1 MPCDSGEK
9 MIKEKDLIRREKIL
23 NGNLVGAIISICAPI
38 FLYNLFN
45 SFYSVID
52 AVVVARIDPSSVSAV
67 AMLSQIQ
74 HLLSSIGSGVAAGGG
89 IIVARLFGAGK
100 MEDARFHSN
109 QVISLSS
116 IVIAILLALCL
127 PLALPIMRLSGVP
140 DELISIGTGYFIV
153 QILTLAFVF
162 YNSVFMAMQKAK
174 GNTKIMF
181 WLNILV
187 MVLKLSLSMLFIWVL
202 EKKDIMWVALATMIG
217 QTVMFVILLLMML
230 EKGNVFAI
238 KFSEFKLNL
247 KACKEIFAM
256 SFPIFLGK
264 FIFSFGKVS
273 VNRMC
278 KAYGPLV
285 VGALGVSNNMNGLAT
300 TPINSFEEGTST
312 IISQNLGAGNT
323 KRAMKTFRYSFIMAT
338 SLGIIGYILI
348 RFLLQDE
355 IIGLYN
361 QNELAEGAEEFLAL
375 IKSIHRYDS
384 LSILALAVNSAVL
397 GVLYGYGKTKMT
409 MILNI
414 SRVFLFRIP
423 ILWYL
428 QTFHKEIGAEAA
440 GISMGISNI
449 CIALASILCLV
460 IFLWQNK
467 RKEKAINDSNSDF
480 SPEPEQCAEQIAE
493 QAS

>member
-1 MPCDSGEK
+1 MS
-9 MIKEKDLIRREKIL
+9 KEKDLIRRERVL
-23 NGNLVGAIISICAPI
+23 NGNLVQAIISICAPI

-52 AVVVARIDPSSVSAV
+52 AVVVARIDPTSVSAV

-74 HLLSSIGSGVAAGGG
+74 HLLSSLGSGVAAGGG
-89 IIVARLFGAGK
+89 IIVARIFGAGD
-100 MEDARFHSN
+100 MEKARFNSN
-109 QVISLSS
+109 QVISLSTV
-116 IVIAILLALCL
+116 IVILLLAICL

-140 DELISIGTGYFIV
+140 DELIAIGTGYFIV
-153 QILTLAFVF
+153 QILSLAFMF

-181 WLNILV
+181 WLNILA
-187 MVLKLSLSMLFIWVL
+187 MVIKLGLSLLFIWVL
-202 EKKDIMWVALATMIG
+202 DKKDIMWVAIATMVG
-217 QTVMFVILLLMML
+217 QAAMFVILLLMML
-230 EKGNVFAI
+230 ERDNLLALN
-238 KFSEFKLNL
+238 FSEFKLDFSV
-247 KACKEIFAM
+247 CKKIAAI

-273 VNRMC
+273 INSMC

-285 VGALGVSNNMNGLAT
+285 VGALGVSNNVNGLAT
-300 TPINSFEEGTST
+300 NPINSFEEGTST
-312 IISQNLGAGNT
+312 IISQNLGAGNE
-323 KRAMKTFRYSFIMAT
+323 KRALKTFRYSFFMAT
-338 SLGIIGYILI
+338 GLGIIGYILI
-348 RFLLQDE
+348 RFILQDE

-361 QNELAEGAEEFLAL
+361 QNELAEGAAEFLQL
-375 IKSIHRYDS
+375 IKSIHKYDS

-414 SRVFLFRIP
+414 SRVFVFRIP

-440 GISMGISNI
+440 GLSMGISNI
-449 CIALASILCLV
+449 CIAIASLACLG
-460 IFLWQNK
+460 IFLWRIRSK
-467 RKEKAINDSNSDF
+467 KA
-480 SPEPEQCAEQIAE
+480 EE
-493 QAS
+493 

>member
-1 MPCDSGEK
+1 
-9 MIKEKDLIRREKIL
+9 MINEKDKIRRERIL
-23 NGNLVGAIISICAPI
+23 NGNLITAIISICAPI

-52 AVVVARIDPSSVSAV
+52 AVVVARIDPASVSAV

-74 HLLSSIGSGVAAGGG
+74 NLLSSLGSGVAAGGG

-100 MEDARFHSN
+100 MDDARYNSN
-109 QVISLSS
+109 QIISLSTV
-116 IVIAILLALCL
+116 IVALLLAICL

-140 DELISIGTGYFIV
+140 EELIVIGTGYFII

-181 WLNILV
+181 WLNILA
-187 MVLKLSLSMLFIWVL
+187 MVIKLSLSILFIWVM
-202 EKKDIMWVALATMIG
+202 EKKDIMWVAIATMIG
-217 QTVMFVILLLMML
+217 QASMFAILLAMML
-230 EKGNVFAI
+230 ERDNVFAI
-238 KFSEFKLNL
+238 RFNEFKLNL
-247 KACKEIFAM
+247 NVCKSIAAI

-273 VNRMC
+273 VNGMC
-278 KAYGPLV
+278 KVYGPLV
-285 VGALGVSNNMNGLAT
+285 VGALGVSNNVNGLAT

-312 IISQNLGAGNT
+312 IISQNLGAGNM
-323 KRAMKTFRYSFIMAT
+323 KRALKTFKYSFLMA
-338 SLGIIGYILI
+338 SGLGILGYILI
-348 RFLLQDE
+348 RFILQDE

-361 QNELAEGAEEFLAL
+361 QNAVAEGAEEFLAL

-397 GVLYGYGKTKMT
+397 GVLYGFGQTKMT
-409 MILNI
+409 MLLNI

-428 QTFHKEIGAEAA
+428 QTFHKEMGAEAT

-449 CIALASILCLV
+449 CIAIASLLCLG
-460 IFLWQNK
+460 IFVWKLK
-467 RKEKAINDSNSDF
+467 RKEINGV
-480 SPEPEQCAEQIAE
+480 EETKEIREVEEKTA
-493 QAS
+493 

>member
-1 MPCDSGEK
+1 MS
-9 MIKEKDLIRREKIL
+9 KERDLIRRERML
-23 NGNLVGAIISICAPI
+23 NGNLVQAIISICAPI

-52 AVVVARIDPSSVSAV
+52 AVVVARIDPTSVSAV

-74 HLLSSIGSGVAAGGG
+74 HLLSSLGSGVAAGGG
-89 IIVARLFGAGK
+89 IIVARIFGAGD
-100 MEDARFHSN
+100 MEKARFNSN
-109 QVISLSS
+109 QVISLSTV
-116 IVIAILLALCL
+116 IVILLLAICL

-140 DELISIGTGYFIV
+140 DELIAIGTGYFIV
-153 QILTLAFVF
+153 QILSLAFMF

-181 WLNILV
+181 WLNILA
-187 MVLKLSLSMLFIWVL
+187 MVIKLGLSLLFIWVL
-202 EKKDIMWVALATMIG
+202 DKKDIMWVAIATMVG
-217 QTVMFVILLLMML
+217 QATMFVILLLMML
-230 EKGNVFAI
+230 ERDNVLEL
-238 KFSEFKLNL
+238 KFSEFKLDFSV
-247 KACKEIFAM
+247 CKKIAAI

-273 VNRMC
+273 INSMC

-285 VGALGVSNNMNGLAT
+285 VGALGVSNNVNGLAT

-312 IISQNLGAGNT
+312 IISQNLGAGNE
-323 KRAMKTFRYSFIMAT
+323 KRALKTFRYSFFMAT
-338 SLGIIGYILI
+338 GLGIIGYILI

-361 QNELAEGAEEFLAL
+361 QNELAEGAAEFLQL

-414 SRVFLFRIP
+414 SRVFVFRIP

-440 GISMGISNI
+440 GLSMGISNI
-449 CIALASILCLV
+449 CIAIASLVCLGV
-460 IFLWQNK
+460 FLLKIKKQETNTDALK
-467 RKEKAINDSNSDF
+467 I
-480 SPEPEQCAEQIAE
+480 
-493 QAS
+493 

>member
-1 MPCDSGEK
+1 
-9 MIKEKDLIRREKIL
+9 MIREKDELRREKIL
-23 NGNLVGAIISICAPI
+23 NGNLVHTIISICAPI

-52 AVVVARIDPSSVSAV
+52 AVIVARIDPASVSAV

-74 HLLSSIGSGVAAGGG
+74 HLLSSLGAGVAAGGG
-89 IIVARLFGAGK
+89 IIVARLFGAGD
-100 MEDARFHSN
+100 MDDARYHSN
-109 QVISLSS
+109 QIISLSS
-116 IVIAILLALCL
+116 IVVALLLAICL

-153 QILTLAFVF
+153 QILTLAFMF

-181 WLNILV
+181 WLNILS
-187 MVLKLSLSMLFIWVL
+187 MIIKLSLSVLLIWVM
-202 EKKDIMWVALATMIG
+202 EKKDIIWVAVATMIG
-217 QTVMFVILLLMML
+217 QAVMFTILLLMML
-230 EKGNVFAI
+230 DRNNIFAI
-238 KFSEFKLNL
+238 RLNEFRLSGSV
-247 KACKEIFAM
+247 CKRIFAI

-273 VNRMC
+273 VNGMC
-278 KAYGPLV
+278 KEYGPLV

-312 IISQNLGAGNT
+312 IISQNLGAGNL
-323 KRAMKTFRYSFIMAT
+323 KRALKTFNYSFIMA
-338 SLGIIGYILI
+338 SALGVIGYILI
-348 RFLLQDE
+348 RFILQDQ

-361 QNELAEGAEEFLAL
+361 QNDLAQGAEEFLAL

-384 LSILALAVNSAVL
+384 LSILALAVNAAVL
-397 GVLYGYGKTKMT
+397 GVLYGFGKTKMT

-414 SRVFLFRIP
+414 SRVFVFRIP

-449 CIALASILCLV
+449 CIALSSLACLG
-460 IFLWQNK
+460 IFLWDLKKKGKLSEENK
-467 RKEKAINDSNSDF
+467 LEATETR
-480 SPEPEQCAEQIAE
+480 
-493 QAS
+493 

>member
-1 MPCDSGEK
+1 MS
-9 MIKEKDLIRREKIL
+9 KEKDLIRRERVL
-23 NGNLVGAIISICAPI
+23 NGNLVQAIISICAPI

-52 AVVVARIDPSSVSAV
+52 AVVVARIDPTSVSAV

-74 HLLSSIGSGVAAGGG
+74 HLLSSLGSGVAAGGG
-89 IIVARLFGAGK
+89 IIVARIFGAGD
-100 MEDARFHSN
+100 MEKARFNSN
-109 QVISLSS
+109 QVISLSTV
-116 IVIAILLALCL
+116 IVILLLAICL
-127 PLALPIMRLSGVP
+127 PMALPIMRLSGVP
-140 DELISIGTGYFIV
+140 DELIAIGTGYFIV
-153 QILTLAFVF
+153 QILSLAFMF

-181 WLNILV
+181 WLNILA
-187 MVLKLSLSMLFIWVL
+187 MVIKLGLSLLFIWVL
-202 EKKDIMWVALATMIG
+202 DKKDIMWVAIATMVG
-217 QTVMFVILLLMML
+217 QATMFVILLLMML
-230 EKGNVFAI
+230 ERDNLLAL
-238 KFSEFKLNL
+238 KFSEFKLDFSV
-247 KACKEIFAM
+247 CKKIAAI

-273 VNRMC
+273 INSMC

-285 VGALGVSNNMNGLAT
+285 VGALGVSNNVNGLAT

-312 IISQNLGAGNT
+312 IISQNLGAGNE
-323 KRAMKTFRYSFIMAT
+323 KRALKTFRYSFFMAT
-338 SLGIIGYILI
+338 GLGIIGYILI
-348 RFLLQDE
+348 RFILQDE

-361 QNELAEGAEEFLAL
+361 QNELAEGAAEFLQL
-375 IKSIHRYDS
+375 IKSIHKYDS

-414 SRVFLFRIP
+414 SRVFVFRIP

-440 GISMGISNI
+440 GLSMGISNI
-449 CIALASILCLV
+449 CIAIASLACLG
-460 IFLWQNK
+460 IFLWRIRSK
-467 RKEKAINDSNSDF
+467 KA
-480 SPEPEQCAEQIAE
+480 EE
-493 QAS
+493 

>member
-1 MPCDSGEK
+1 MLSL
-9 MIKEKDLIRREKIL
+9 KDTKRREQIL
-23 NGNLVGAIISICAPI
+23 NGNLVYAIISICAPI

-52 AVVVARIDPSSVSAV
+52 AVVVARIDPTSVSAV

-74 HLLSSIGSGVAAGGG
+74 HLLSSLGSGVAAGGG
-89 IIVARLFGAGK
+89 IIVARLFGAGN
-100 MEDARFHSN
+100 MDEARYHSN
-109 QVISLSS
+109 QIISLSTI
-116 IVIAILLALCL
+116 IVAVLLAICV
-127 PLALPIMRLSGVP
+127 PLANPIMHFSGVP
-140 DELISIGTGYFIV
+140 NELIEIGTGYFIV
-153 QILTLAFVF
+153 QILTLAFMF

-181 WLNILV
+181 WLNILS
-187 MVLKLSLSMLFIWVL
+187 MIIKLSLSLLFIWGM
-202 EKKDIMWVALATMIG
+202 KKTDIVWVAVATMIG
-217 QTVMFVILLLMML
+217 QAVMFGILLCMML
-230 EKGNVFAI
+230 KKNNIFIV
-238 KFSEFKLNL
+238 KFDEFKLN
-247 KACKEIFAM
+247 AGVCKKIFAI

-273 VNRMC
+273 VNGMC
-278 KAYGPLV
+278 KEYGPLV
-285 VGALGVSNNMNGLAT
+285 VGALGVSNNVNGLAT

-312 IISQNLGAGNT
+312 IISQNLGAGNQE
-323 KRAMKTFRYSFIMAT
+323 RALKTFRYSFIMA
-338 SLGIIGYILI
+338 SALGIIGYVLI
-348 RFLLQDE
+348 RFLLQDQ

-361 QNELAEGAEEFLAL
+361 QNELAEGAAEFLEL

-409 MILNI
+409 MLLNI

-428 QTFHKEIGAEAA
+428 QTFHREIGAEAA

-449 CIALASILCLV
+449 CIALASLICLG
-460 IFLWQNK
+460 IFLWKNQK
-467 RKEKAINDSNSDF
+467 QKTEPKEAVCES
-480 SPEPEQCAEQIAE
+480 AEA
-493 QAS
+493 

>member
-1 MPCDSGEK
+1 MS
-9 MIKEKDLIRREKIL
+9 KEKDLIRRERML
-23 NGNLVGAIISICAPI
+23 NGNLVQAIISICAPI

-52 AVVVARIDPSSVSAV
+52 AVVVARIDPTSVSAV

-74 HLLSSIGSGVAAGGG
+74 HLLSSLGSGVAAGGG
-89 IIVARLFGAGK
+89 IIVARIFGAGD
-100 MEDARFHSN
+100 MEKARFNSN
-109 QVISLSS
+109 QVISLSTV
-116 IVIAILLALCL
+116 IVILLLAICL

-140 DELISIGTGYFIV
+140 DELIAIGTGYFIV
-153 QILTLAFVF
+153 QILSLAFMF

-181 WLNILV
+181 WLNILA
-187 MVLKLSLSMLFIWVL
+187 MVIKLGLSLLFIWVL
-202 EKKDIMWVALATMIG
+202 DKKDIMWVAIATMVG
-217 QTVMFVILLLMML
+217 QATMFVILLLMML
-230 EKGNVFAI
+230 ERDNLLALN
-238 KFSEFKLNL
+238 FSEFKLDFSV
-247 KACKEIFAM
+247 CKKIAAI

-273 VNRMC
+273 INSMC

-285 VGALGVSNNMNGLAT
+285 VGALGVSNNVNGLAT

-312 IISQNLGAGNT
+312 IISQNLGAGNE
-323 KRAMKTFRYSFIMAT
+323 KRALKTFRYSFFMAT
-338 SLGIIGYILI
+338 GLGIIGYILI
-348 RFLLQDE
+348 RFILQDE

-361 QNELAEGAEEFLAL
+361 QNELAEGAAEFLQL
-375 IKSIHRYDS
+375 IKSIHKYDS

-414 SRVFLFRIP
+414 SRVFVFRIP

-440 GISMGISNI
+440 GLSMGISNI
-449 CIALASILCLV
+449 CIAIASLACLG
-460 IFLWQNK
+460 IFLWRIRSK
-467 RKEKAINDSNSDF
+467 KA
-480 SPEPEQCAEQIAE
+480 E
-493 QAS
+493 

>member
-1 MPCDSGEK
+1 MS
-9 MIKEKDLIRREKIL
+9 KEKDLIRRERVL
-23 NGNLVGAIISICAPI
+23 NGNLVQAIISICAPI

-52 AVVVARIDPSSVSAV
+52 AVVVARIDPTSVSAV

-74 HLLSSIGSGVAAGGG
+74 HLLSSLGSGVAAGGG
-89 IIVARLFGAGK
+89 IIVARIFGAGD
-100 MEDARFHSN
+100 MEKARFKSN
-109 QVISLSS
+109 QVISLSTV
-116 IVIAILLALCL
+116 IVILLLAICL

-140 DELISIGTGYFIV
+140 DELIAIGTGYFIV
-153 QILTLAFVF
+153 QILSLAFMF

-181 WLNILV
+181 WLNILA
-187 MVLKLSLSMLFIWVL
+187 MVIKLGLSLLFIWVL
-202 EKKDIMWVALATMIG
+202 DKKDIMWVAIATMVG
-217 QTVMFVILLLMML
+217 QATMFVILLFMML
-230 EKGNVFAI
+230 ERDNLLALN
-238 KFSEFKLNL
+238 FSEFKLDFSV
-247 KACKEIFAM
+247 CKKIAAI

-273 VNRMC
+273 INSMC

-285 VGALGVSNNMNGLAT
+285 VGALGVSNNVNGLAT
-300 TPINSFEEGTST
+300 NPINSFEEGTST
-312 IISQNLGAGNT
+312 IISQNLGAGNE
-323 KRAMKTFRYSFIMAT
+323 KRALKTFRYSFFMAT
-338 SLGIIGYILI
+338 GLGIIGYILI
-348 RFLLQDE
+348 RFILQDE

-361 QNELAEGAEEFLAL
+361 QNELAEGAAEFLQL
-375 IKSIHRYDS
+375 IKSIHKYDS

-414 SRVFLFRIP
+414 SRVFVFRIP

-440 GISMGISNI
+440 GLSMGISNI
-449 CIALASILCLV
+449 CIAIASLACLG
-460 IFLWQNK
+460 IFLWRIRSK
-467 RKEKAINDSNSDF
+467 KA
-480 SPEPEQCAEQIAE
+480 EE
-493 QAS
+493 